1 VVLAFGVQVDGVNQ
15 DEQAKAIEEI
25 YTQNPLLRNQVRI
38 ARIGWAKRTLQQG
51 RVYVALHIGVASPE
65 QANILIKQGLYL
77 G

>member
-38 ARIGWAKRTLQQG
+38 ARIGWAKRTL
-51 RVYVALHIGVASPE
+51 
-65 QANILIKQGLYL
+65 
-77 G
+77 